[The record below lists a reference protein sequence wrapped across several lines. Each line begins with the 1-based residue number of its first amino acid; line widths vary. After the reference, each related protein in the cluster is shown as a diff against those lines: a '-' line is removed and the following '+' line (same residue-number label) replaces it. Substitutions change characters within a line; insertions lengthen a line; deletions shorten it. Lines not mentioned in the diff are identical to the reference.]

1 MTTTVVTDRTA
12 IAEVIAAGL
21 GELDHLRDRRSEAEA
36 RVEQAQQA
44 AERAADEYTAKITE
58 LLATGWATAEGLA
71 AQGHHLPKLKRNTK
85 TRKTVTA
92 DSADNDE

>member
-21 GELDHLRDRRSEAEA
+21 GELDNLRDRRSQAEA
-36 RVEQAQQA
+36 RVEEAQQA
-44 AERAADEYTAKITE
+44 ADRAADEYTAKITE

-71 AQGHHLPKLKRNTK
+71 AQGHSLPKLKRTTK
-85 TRKTVTA
+85 TRKTPTA